1 MSTPEQETAP
11 TSNCFSHIFNLFHF
25 KSSSKPEEEVK
36 KTNSSEVVEAP
47 KVLPFDGKKIV
58 FVLGGP
64 GSGKGTQCDRIVE
77 KFNFYHISVGDLL
90 RNAVEEGSEIGEEIV
105 AIMKEGKMVPM
116 YVTKKL
122 LLAAMEKA
130 DDNVPGFL
138 IDGFPRQMDQAEEF
152 ERDIGHCTFVLFFD
166 CPHDVLTKRLLKR
179 GETSGRADDNEET
192 IKKRINT
199 FVEASMPVVEHYAKD
214 NRVRKINGDAS
225 IEDVTE
231 STLKAFEV
239 DES

>member
-1 MSTPEQETAP
+1 MATQEQETVP
-11 TSNCFSHIFNLFHF
+11 STNCFTHVLSLFHF
-25 KSSSKPEEEVK
+25 NSTAKPQKETKSAETNK
-36 KTNSSEVVEAP
+36 K
-47 KVLPFDGKKIV
+47 LPFDGKKIV

-77 KFNFYHISVGDLL
+77 KYKYHHISVGDLL
-90 RNAVEEGSEIGEEIV
+90 RHAVEEGSELSEEIT

-122 LLAAMEKA
+122 LLNAMEKA
-130 DDNVPGFL
+130 GDDVPGFL

-166 CPHDVLTKRLLKR
+166 CPHDVLVGRLLKR

-192 IKKRINT
+192 IKKRIAT
-199 FVEASMPVVEHYAKD
+199 FVEASLPVVEHYAKD
-214 NRVRKINGDAS
+214 NRVRKVNGDAS
-225 IEDVTE
+225 IEDVTAA
-231 STLKAFEV
+231 TLKVFE
-239 DES
+239 